1 MLVQGL
7 HPFREPGP
15 HRRGGEQEAE
25 EAEGGH
31 EQGRRQEI
39 ENVGLLTCE
48 CRNGPQLRSKKL
60 SMVESDAP
68 LPLLRCAHL

>member
-1 MLVQGL
+1 MQGF

-39 ENVGLLTCE
+39 ENVGLPTCGY
-48 CRNGPQLRSKKL
+48 RTGLRLRSKKI
-60 SMVESDAP
+60 VNG
-68 LPLLRCAHL
+68 